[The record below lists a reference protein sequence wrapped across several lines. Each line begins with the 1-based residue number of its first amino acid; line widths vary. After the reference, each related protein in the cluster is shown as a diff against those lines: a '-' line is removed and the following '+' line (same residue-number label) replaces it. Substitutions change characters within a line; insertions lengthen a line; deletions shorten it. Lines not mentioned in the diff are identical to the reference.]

1 MHMMALFKLAFT
13 LLPNYLLLFVIFLFT
28 IKLQCFCVFLFC
40 IDLLS
45 IVFKVVP
52 TPRFSF
58 TILSNIA
65 LTRCSHVSFCSHKL
79 FSFCSHSFSIMAL
92 LYFHL
97 AMTTLLCCNIALL
110 VYFCNVNLS
119 IICSVKRLP
128 WL

>member
-1 MHMMALFKLAFT
+1 
-13 LLPNYLLLFVIFLFT
+13 
-28 IKLQCFCVFLFC
+28 LFC

-65 LTRCSHVSFCSHKL
+65 LTRCSHVSFCSH
-79 FSFCSHSFSIMAL
+79 SFSIMAS

-110 VYFCNVNLS
+110 VCFCNVNLS
-119 IICSVKRLP
+119 IICSVNRLP
-128 WL
+128 